1 MTTWYAEKC
10 KVNLISEFWAWKFMK
25 FRKIL
30 STFMKYFQF
39 RKTVFV
45 HHESFS
51 SKIEWNSKVLWNLE
65 NFEKKWPNGVMIV
78 LCEIGWPQKS
88 PWVRMIW
95 MISCKET
102 IKINSK
108 TWLRFYLI
116 IKTNIS
122 KFLIFW
128 THLIYLWKFDQNGAV
143 VSYYDSF
150 YCGFTS
156 DVELFDTG
164 RMHHLT

>member
-1 MTTWYAEKC
+1 MKIHVNSWNFVKFCRNSWNIFNFNKPFLFMIVHFLMKSSEIRIKSRNFREKSDRI
-10 KVNLISEFWAWKFMK
+10 K
-25 FRKIL
+25 
-30 STFMKYFQF
+30 
-39 RKTVFV
+39 
-45 HHESFS
+45 
-51 SKIEWNSKVLWNLE
+51 
-65 NFEKKWPNGVMIV
+65 MIV

-95 MISCKET
+95 MISCSET

-122 KFLIFW
+122 KFLIFC